1 MEVVFNC
8 HSHHKVPDSIVCT
21 EREMVNGPVPA
32 LVSVAITQ
40 MYIVNG
46 LSDCMTRLVVAED
59 TWKVSPVSIAVTFM
73 R

>member
-1 MEVVFNC
+1 MIVRGNIKC
-8 HSHHKVPDSIVCT
+8 NVPDSLVCT
-21 EREMVNGPVPA
+21 EREMLNGPVPA
-32 LVSVAITQ
+32 LVSAAITQ

-59 TWKVSPVSIAVTFM
+59 IWKVSPVPIAVTFM